1 MVSDRWWSLTQV
13 SGNPPFSKKKKWWFT
28 LPIKKWWFSIST
40 QGVTGPILPPS
51 DRWEWTSCSV
61 AMCTPTNVQSRS
73 RGHDTS
79 SLAMVET
86 TTLGRGWDDVG
97 ELVSVYIYIY
107 GSRSKT
113 HARLLVSEWHL
124 HIWMYVFAA
133 VAKDRERAAKGSRKV
148 WTPLFINIYVI
159 VIVFM
164 LGRFLAE
171 LPQDPCLG
179 LYAAS
184 IQHFDRYLCRV
195 M

>member
-1 MVSDRWWSLTQV
+1 MFVTSMGEIQSLLENHIENHVIMSNPGLIHPKRLFDWKGTRYHWSMRRQ
-13 SGNPPFSKKKKWWFT
+13 NHW
-28 LPIKKWWFSIST
+28 
-40 QGVTGPILPPS
+40 
-51 DRWEWTSCSV
+51 
-61 AMCTPTNVQSRS
+61 
-73 RGHDTS
+73 RGSPDGWINHCM
-79 SLAMVET
+79 SLCV
-86 TTLGRGWDDVG
+86 
-97 ELVSVYIYIY
+97 Y

-148 WTPLFINIYVI
+148 WTPLFINTSVI

-171 LPQDPCLG
+171 SPQDPCLG

>member
-1 MVSDRWWSLTQV
+1 MIHYIRRVYVVISIHRVDYVDEHTPPDLKPSWNVLDLFLRCVPSSCFLLILIMSPCRTLNESSLV
-13 SGNPPFSKKKKWWFT
+13 AFRSY
-28 LPIKKWWFSIST
+28 
-40 QGVTGPILPPS
+40 PIL
-51 DRWEWTSCSV
+51 R
-61 AMCTPTNVQSRS
+61 
-73 RGHDTS
+73 HITS
-79 SLAMVET
+79 S
-86 TTLGRGWDDVG
+86 
-97 ELVSVYIYIY
+97 Y

-179 LYAAS
+179 PYAAS

>member
-1 MVSDRWWSLTQV
+1 MKHKRHLF
-13 SGNPPFSKKKKWWFT
+13 FSKPWMGNH
-28 LPIKKWWFSIST
+28 IQ
-40 QGVTGPILPPS
+40 QGQGLCKIEKVRF
-51 DRWEWTSCSV
+51 DSV
-61 AMCTPTNVQSRS
+61 GLQACDFRLRVQVVCT
-73 RGHDTS
+73 
-79 SLAMVET
+79 A
-86 TTLGRGWDDVG
+86 
-97 ELVSVYIYIY
+97 Y

-179 LYAAS
+179 PYAAS

-195 M
+195 MWTFACICRWIWTGFSFV